1 MLANLFRGN
10 CFRLSCVFGVRC
22 RNARVS
28 VFSDMPMLKL
38 TGIIPPVVTPLIHHD
53 QLDVVAVDRVCRH
66 IIAGGVSGLFVLG
79 TTGEGPS
86 VTYQIRYEMVERACE
101 CAAGDVPVLVGITDS
116 SFAES
121 VHLAQH
127 AATCGATAV
136 VAAAPFYFSVTQ
148 VELLAWFTK
157 IADESPLPLMLYNM
171 PGCVGV
177 NLDISTVVT
186 LAKHPNIIG
195 VKDSSGDLPYFG
207 RLCREFAS
215 DEGFAVFMGPEE
227 LIPQAVAAGA
237 DGGVC
242 GGANLLPHVYV
253 KLFDA
258 ARQGGEDVQH
268 DQASIVETVFE
279 SVYRDPDGQMNLI
292 PALKLAMSLCGLCS
306 AATAPPLPPLA
317 AKHELQVKSRLAELL
332 QSAGSQLVTSSIA
345 SS

>member
-1 MLANLFRGN
+1 MTFGRQCASPEPKPSAVFV
-10 CFRLSCVFGVRC
+10 SCSGYVL
-22 RNARVS
+22 
-28 VFSDMPMLKL
+28 MPKL

-53 QLDVVAVDRVCRH
+53 QLDVAAVDRVCRH

-101 CAAGDVPVLVGITDS
+101 STAGDVPVLVGITDS
-116 SFAES
+116 CFAES
-121 VHLAQH
+121 IHLAQH
-127 AATCGATAV
+127 AAACGATAV
-136 VAAAPFYFSVTQ
+136 VAAAPFYFPVAQ
-148 VELLAWFTK
+148 AELLAWFTK

-177 NLDISTVVT
+177 NLDVSAVVA
-186 LAKHPNIIG
+186 LAEHPNIIG

-215 DEGFAVFMGPEE
+215 DEEFAVFMGPEE
-227 LIPQAVAAGA
+227 LIPQAVTAGA

-253 KLFDA
+253 KLFNA
-258 ARQGGEDVQH
+258 ARQGREDLLHGQV
-268 DQASIVETVFE
+268 SIVESVFE
-279 SVYRDPDGQMNLI
+279 SIYRDPDKQMNLI

-306 AATAPPLPPLA
+306 AETAPPLPALA
-317 AKHELQVKSRLAELL
+317 AKHTLQVETRLPELL
-332 QSAGSQLVTSSIA
+332 QSAESQLVTSSTA
-345 SS
+345 GS